1 MLLGGKD
8 MGAVF
13 APFYNGDFSPL
24 TDGRYREISLG
35 VAMND
40 LNNYSEEWIEKNVP
54 KHQKIYPNI
63 RMVCVLQNQNI
74 FPLNCNNRKNF
85 DVDCSDGEWN
95 MDDMVST
102 RLYNWSNKIGDKF
115 RQQYRYYIGSMFD
128 RDFQNL
134 VVRYRKDGLKSDTS
148 YVEECQ
154 ENTLFKNCVSRS
166 RRVDGNGN
174 YRVDKGEDLKWG
186 NNDEWRGLDRWSW
199 GLFKDGYKNRELKK
213 HLANLNLGY
222 TNLEWNAICGMLDAT
237 FFCYDR
243 NGLNGSMSYKH
254 NIKKI
259 LLKWIRDYGTKEMLT
274 PRFLNMFNNKDK
286 VMEFK
291 KDVLLF
297 FYKAFDFQDRGAW
310 LTRNNIFK
318 LENKDTLDAL
328 CAEHPMLNNLKEEW
342 LVERSEELGEEVC
355 FGDEYF
361 YGFIRCLWGWIKM
374 DEDWKWVGFRNRE
387 AQIARYNSDTDE
399 FDYFENWRDFTS
411 DVKVNR
417 LNTNE

>member
-40 LNNYSEEWIEKNVP
+40 LNNYSKEWIEKNIP

-134 VVRYRKDGLKSDTS
+134 VVRYRKDGVKSDAS
-148 YVEECQ
+148 YVEEC
-154 ENTLFKNCVSRS
+154 EHNTLFKNCVSRS
-166 RRVDGNGN
+166 RKVDGNGN

-213 HLANLNLGY
+213 HLVNLNIGY
-222 TNLEWNAICGMLDAT
+222 TNLEWNAICGILDAT

-243 NGLNGSMSYKH
+243 NGLSGSMSYKH

-259 LLKWIRDYGTKEMLT
+259 LLKWVRDYGTKEMVMPNFLN
-274 PRFLNMFNNKDK
+274 RFLGRDK
-286 VMEFK
+286 IREFK
-291 KDVLLF
+291 QDFLLF
-297 FYKAFDFQDRGAW
+297 FYKAFDFQANGTW
-310 LTRNNIFK
+310 LTRENIFE
-318 LENKDTLDAL
+318 LRDENSWMELFNKF
-328 CAEHPMLNNLKEEW
+328 PMLNELRKEL
-342 LVERSEELGEEVC
+342 LVEDDELGERVC

-387 AQIARYNSDTDE
+387 AQIARYNIDTDE
-399 FDYFENWRDFTS
+399 FDYHENWRDFTS

-417 LNTNE
+417 LNTDE

>member
-40 LNNYSEEWIEKNVP
+40 MSNYSEEWIEKNIP

-128 RDFQNL
+128 RDFQDL
-134 VVRYRKDGLKSDTS
+134 IVRYKKNGVKSDVS
-148 YVEECQ
+148 YVEEC
-154 ENTLFKNCVSRS
+154 EHNTLFKNCVSRS

-186 NNDEWRGLDRWSW
+186 NNDEWRGLNRWSW

-237 FFCYDR
+237 FFCY
-243 NGLNGSMSYKH
+243 NNSGLGGSMSYKH

-259 LLKWIRDYGTKEMLT
+259 LLKWIKDFERNDMII
-274 PRFLNMFNNKDK
+274 PRFLNVLWGKDK
-286 VMEFK
+286 VKEFK
-291 KDVLLF
+291 RDVLLF
-297 FYKAFDFQDRGAW
+297 FYKVFDFQANGAW
-310 LTRNNIFK
+310 LTHKNIFE
-318 LENKDTLDAL
+318 LKDEDKWIELLSTFPAL
-328 CAEHPMLNNLKEEW
+328 NELRKEL
-342 LVERSEELGEEVC
+342 LVEDRELGEGVC
-355 FGDEYF
+355 LGDEYL

-374 DEDWKWVGFRNRE
+374 DENWKWVGFRNRE
-387 AQIARYNSDTDE
+387 AQIAHYNSDIDE

-417 LNTNE
+417 LNTDE

>member
-13 APFYNGDFSPL
+13 APFYHSDFSPL

-40 LNNYSEEWIEKNVP
+40 ISNYSEEWIEKNIP

-318 LENKDTLDAL
+318 LENKDSLDAL
-328 CAEHPMLNNLKEEW
+328 CAEHPMLNHLKEEW
-342 LVERSEELGEEVC
+342 FVERSEELGEGVC

-361 YGFIRCLWGWIKM
+361 YGFIRALWGWIKM

-411 DVKVNR
+411 DIKVNR
-417 LNTNE
+417 LNTDE

>member
-13 APFYNGDFSPL
+13 APFYNSDFSPL

-40 LNNYSEEWIEKNVP
+40 ISNYSEEWIEKNIP

-74 FPLNCNNRKNF
+74 FPLNCNNRKGF

-102 RLYNWSNKIGDKF
+102 RLYNWNGRIGDKF

-134 VVRYRKDGLKSDTS
+134 VVRYRKDGVKSDAS
-148 YVEECQ
+148 YVEEC
-154 ENTLFKNCVSRS
+154 EHNTLFKNCVSRS
-166 RRVDGNGN
+166 RRVDGHGN

-237 FFCYDR
+237 FFCYYRD
-243 NGLNGSMSYKH
+243 GLGGSMSYKH

-259 LLKWIRDYGTKEMLT
+259 LLKWVKDYETKEMLT
-274 PRFLNMFNNKDK
+274 PRFFNMFHNNDS
-286 VMEFK
+286 VMKLK
-291 KDVLLF
+291 KNFLLF
-297 FYKAFDFQDRGAW
+297 FYKAFDFQINGVW
-310 LTRNNIFK
+310 LTHKNIFE
-318 LENKDTLDAL
+318 LKDEDSWIELFSM
-328 CAEHPMLNNLKEEW
+328 CPMIDELRKEL
-342 LVERSEELGEEVC
+342 LVEDKELGDGVC

-374 DEDWKWVGFRNRE
+374 DENWKWVGFRNRE
-387 AQIARYNSDTDE
+387 AQIARYNIDTDE
-399 FDYFENWRDFTS
+399 FDYHENWREFVS
-411 DVKVNR
+411 DVKINR

>member
-40 LNNYSEEWIEKNVP
+40 LNNYSKEWIKKNIP

-74 FPLNCNNRKNF
+74 FPLNCNNRKGF

-128 RDFQNL
+128 RDFQDL
-134 VVRYRKDGLKSDTS
+134 IVRYRKDGIKSDAS
-148 YVEECQ
+148 YVEEC
-154 ENTLFKNCVSRS
+154 EHNTLFKNCVSRS
-166 RRVDGNGN
+166 RRVDRNGN
-174 YRVDKGEDLKWG
+174 YRVDKGEDLRWG

-213 HLANLNLGY
+213 HLVNLNLGY
-222 TNLEWNAICGMLDAT
+222 TNLEWNAICGILDAT

-243 NGLNGSMSYKH
+243 SRLSGSMSHKH

-259 LLKWIRDYGTKEMLT
+259 LLKWIRDYETKEMLT

-318 LENKDTLDAL
+318 LENKDSLDAL
-328 CAEHPMLNNLKEEW
+328 CAEHPMLNHLKEEW
-342 LVERSEELGEEVC
+342 FVERSEELGEGVC

-361 YGFIRCLWGWIKM
+361 YGFIRALWGWIKM

-387 AQIARYNSDTDE
+387 AQIVHYNSDTDE
-399 FDYFENWRDFTS
+399 SDYFENWRDFTS
-411 DVKVNR
+411 DIKVNR
-417 LNTNE
+417 LNTDE

>member
-40 LNNYSEEWIEKNVP
+40 MSNYSEEWIEKNIP

-128 RDFQNL
+128 RDFQDL
-134 VVRYRKDGLKSDTS
+134 IVRYKKNGVKSDAS
-148 YVEECQ
+148 YVEEC
-154 ENTLFKNCVSRS
+154 EHNTLFKNCVSRS

-186 NNDEWRGLDRWSW
+186 NNDEWRGLNRWSW

-237 FFCYDR
+237 FFCY
-243 NGLNGSMSYKH
+243 NNSGLGGSMSYKH

-259 LLKWIRDYGTKEMLT
+259 LLKWIKDFERNDMIT
-274 PRFLNMFNNKDK
+274 PRFLNVLWGKDK
-286 VMEFK
+286 VKEFK
-291 KDVLLF
+291 RDVLLF
-297 FYKAFDFQDRGAW
+297 FYKVFDFQANGAW
-310 LTRNNIFK
+310 LTHKNIFE
-318 LENKDTLDAL
+318 LKDEDKWIELLSTFPAL
-328 CAEHPMLNNLKEEW
+328 NELRKEL
-342 LVERSEELGEEVC
+342 LVEDRELGEGVC
-355 FGDEYF
+355 LGDEYL

-374 DEDWKWVGFRNRE
+374 DENWKWVGFRNRE
-387 AQIARYNSDTDE
+387 AQIAHYNSDIDE

-417 LNTNE
+417 LNTDE

>member
-35 VAMND
+35 VAMNN

-134 VVRYRKDGLKSDTS
+134 VVRYRKDGVKSDTS

-222 TNLEWNAICGMLDAT
+222 TNLEWNAICGILDAT
-237 FFCYDR
+237 FFCYDG
-243 NGLNGSMSYKH
+243 NGLSGSMSYKH

-291 KDVLLF
+291 QDTLLF
-297 FYKAFDFQDRGAW
+297 FYKAFDFQDCGAW
-310 LTRNNIFK
+310 LTYMNIFK
-318 LENKDTLDAL
+318 LEDRDSLDTL
-328 CAEHPMLNNLKEEW
+328 CAKHPMLNNLKEEW
-342 LVERSEELGEEVC
+342 CVERSEELGEGVC

-361 YGFIRCLWGWIKM
+361 YGFIRALWGWIKM

-387 AQIARYNSDTDE
+387 AQIARYNIDTDE
-399 FDYFENWRDFTS
+399 FDYHENWRDFTS
-411 DVKVNR
+411 DIKVNR
-417 LNTNE
+417 LNTDE

>member
-13 APFYNGDFSPL
+13 APFYHSDFSPL
-24 TDGRYREISLG
+24 TDGRYREILLG
-35 VAMND
+35 IAMND
-40 LNNYSEEWIEKNVP
+40 ISNYSEEWIEKNIP

-115 RQQYRYYIGSMFD
+115 RQQYRYYIGSMFH

-134 VVRYRKDGLKSDTS
+134 IVRYRKDGLKSDAS
-148 YVEECQ
+148 YVEEC
-154 ENTLFKNCVSRS
+154 EHNTLFKNCVSRS

-213 HLANLNLGY
+213 HLVNLNLGY

-237 FFCYDR
+237 FFCYD
-243 NGLNGSMSYKH
+243 NSGLGGSMSYKH

-259 LLKWIRDYGTKEMLT
+259 LLKWIKDFERNDMIT
-274 PRFLNMFNNKDK
+274 PRFLNVLWGKDK
-286 VMEFK
+286 VKEFK
-291 KDVLLF
+291 RDVLLF
-297 FYKAFDFQDRGAW
+297 FYKVFDFQANGAW
-310 LTRNNIFK
+310 LTHKNIFE
-318 LENKDTLDAL
+318 LKDEDKWIELLSTFPAL
-328 CAEHPMLNNLKEEW
+328 NELRKEL
-342 LVERSEELGEEVC
+342 LVEDRELGEGVC
-355 FGDEYF
+355 LGDEYL
-361 YGFIRCLWGWIKM
+361 YGFIRALWGWIKM
-374 DEDWKWVGFRNRE
+374 DENWKWVGFRNRE
-387 AQIARYNSDTDE
+387 AQIAHYNSDIDE

-417 LNTNE
+417 FNTDE

>member
-40 LNNYSEEWIEKNVP
+40 LNNYSKEWIKKNIP

-74 FPLNCNNRKNF
+74 FPLNCNNRKGF

-128 RDFQNL
+128 RDFQDL
-134 VVRYRKDGLKSDTS
+134 IVRYKKNGVKSNTS
-148 YVEECQ
+148 YVEECEQ
-154 ENTLFKNCVSRS
+154 NTLFKNCVSRS
-166 RRVDGNGN
+166 RRVDRNGN
-174 YRVDKGEDLKWG
+174 YKVDKGEDLKWG

-213 HLANLNLGY
+213 YLVNLNLGY
-222 TNLEWNAICGMLDAT
+222 TNLEWNTICGMLDAT
-237 FFCYDR
+237 FFCYD
-243 NGLNGSMSYKH
+243 NSGLGGSMSYKH

-259 LLKWIRDYGTKEMLT
+259 LLKWIKDFERNDMIT
-274 PRFLNMFNNKDK
+274 PRFLNVLWGKDK
-286 VMEFK
+286 VKEFK
-291 KDVLLF
+291 RDVLLF
-297 FYKAFDFQDRGAW
+297 FYKVFDFQANGAW
-310 LTRNNIFK
+310 LTHKNIFE
-318 LENKDTLDAL
+318 LKDEDKWIELLSTFPAL
-328 CAEHPMLNNLKEEW
+328 NELRKEL
-342 LVERSEELGEEVC
+342 LVEDRELGEGVC
-355 FGDEYF
+355 LGDEYL
-361 YGFIRCLWGWIKM
+361 YGFIRALWGWIKM
-374 DEDWKWVGFRNRE
+374 DENWKWVGFRNRE
-387 AQIARYNSDTDE
+387 AQITHYNSDINE

-417 LNTNE
+417 LNTDE

>member
-13 APFYNGDFSPL
+13 APFYHSDFSPL

-40 LNNYSEEWIEKNVP
+40 MSNYSEEWIEKNIP

-134 VVRYRKDGLKSDTS
+134 VVRYRKDGLKSDAS

-213 HLANLNLGY
+213 HLVNLNLGY

-259 LLKWIRDYGTKEMLT
+259 LLKWVRNYGTKEMLT

-291 KDVLLF
+291 RDVLLF

-318 LENKDTLDAL
+318 LENRDNLDAL

-342 LVERSEELGEEVC
+342 LVERSEELGDGVC

-361 YGFIRCLWGWIKM
+361 YGFIRALWGWIKM

-399 FDYFENWRDFTS
+399 FDYHENWRDFVS

-417 LNTNE
+417 LNTDE

>member
-40 LNNYSEEWIEKNVP
+40 LNNYSEEWIEKNIP

-74 FPLNCNNRKNF
+74 FPLNCNNRKGF

-102 RLYNWSNKIGDKF
+102 RLYNWNDKVGDKF

-148 YVEECQ
+148 YVEECEQ
-154 ENTLFKNCVSRS
+154 NTLFKNCVSRS

-174 YRVDKGEDLKWG
+174 YRVDKGEDLRWG

-199 GLFKDGYKNRELKK
+199 GLFKDGYKNRKLKK

-237 FFCYDR
+237 FFCYDG
-243 NGLNGSMSYKH
+243 NGLGGSMSYKH

-259 LLKWIRDYGTKEMLT
+259 LLKWVKDYETKEMLT
-274 PRFLNMFNNKDK
+274 PRFLNMFRNKDK

-291 KDVLLF
+291 RDVLLF
-297 FYKAFDFQDRGAW
+297 FYKVFDFQANGTW
-310 LTRNNIFK
+310 LTRKNIFE
-318 LENKDTLDAL
+318 LKDEDSWIELFSVLPAL
-328 CAEHPMLNNLKEEW
+328 NELRRELF
-342 LVERSEELGEEVC
+342 VEDRELGEEVC
-355 FGDEYF
+355 LGDEYF
-361 YGFIRCLWGWIKM
+361 YGFIRALWGWIKM
-374 DEDWKWVGFRNRE
+374 DENWKWVGFRNRE
-387 AQIARYNSDTDE
+387 AQIARYNSDIDE

-411 DVKVNR
+411 DIKVNR
-417 LNTNE
+417 LNTDE

>member
-40 LNNYSEEWIEKNVP
+40 MSNYSEEWIEKNIP

-134 VVRYRKDGLKSDTS
+134 IVRYKKNGVKSDAS
-148 YVEECQ
+148 YVEEC
-154 ENTLFKNCVSRS
+154 EHNTLFKNCVSRS
-166 RRVDGNGN
+166 RRVDRNGN
-174 YRVDKGEDLKWG
+174 YRVDKGEDLRWG
-186 NNDEWRGLDRWSW
+186 NNDEWRGLDKWSW

-213 HLANLNLGY
+213 HLVNLNLGY
-222 TNLEWNAICGMLDAT
+222 SNLEWNAICGMLDAT
-237 FFCYDR
+237 FFCY
-243 NGLNGSMSYKH
+243 NNSGLGGSMSYKH

-259 LLKWIRDYGTKEMLT
+259 LLKWIKDFERNDMIT
-274 PRFLNMFNNKDK
+274 PRFLNVLWGKDK
-286 VMEFK
+286 VKEFK
-291 KDVLLF
+291 RDVLLF
-297 FYKAFDFQDRGAW
+297 FYKVFDFQANGAW
-310 LTRNNIFK
+310 LTHKNIFE
-318 LENKDTLDAL
+318 LKDEDKWIELLSTFPAL
-328 CAEHPMLNNLKEEW
+328 NELRKEL
-342 LVERSEELGEEVC
+342 LVEDRELGEGVC
-355 FGDEYF
+355 LGDEYL

-374 DEDWKWVGFRNRE
+374 DENWKWVGFRNRE
-387 AQIARYNSDTDE
+387 AQIAHYNSDIDE

-417 LNTNE
+417 LNTDE

>member
-40 LNNYSEEWIEKNVP
+40 LNNYSEEWIEKNIP

-128 RDFQNL
+128 RDFQDL
-134 VVRYRKDGLKSDTS
+134 IVRYRKDGLKSDTL
-148 YVEECQ
+148 YVEEC
-154 ENTLFKNCVSRS
+154 EHNTLFKNCVSRS

-237 FFCYDR
+237 FFCY
-243 NGLNGSMSYKH
+243 NNSGLGGSMSYKH

-259 LLKWIRDYGTKEMLT
+259 LLKWIKDFERNDMIT
-274 PRFLNMFNNKDK
+274 PRFLNVLWGKDK
-286 VMEFK
+286 VKEFK
-291 KDVLLF
+291 RDVLLF
-297 FYKAFDFQDRGAW
+297 FYKVFDFQANDAW
-310 LTRNNIFK
+310 LTHKNIFE
-318 LENKDTLDAL
+318 LKDEDKWIELLSTFPAL
-328 CAEHPMLNNLKEEW
+328 NELRKEL
-342 LVERSEELGEEVC
+342 LVEDRELGEGVC
-355 FGDEYF
+355 LGDEYL

-374 DEDWKWVGFRNRE
+374 DENWKWVGFRNRE
-387 AQIARYNSDTDE
+387 AQIAHYNSDIDE

-417 LNTNE
+417 LNTDE